1 MMDRYGTKSPH
12 FVMLDKYSITVDS
25 ADELLVMSAM
35 IISRMALSA
44 EKVVLL
50 TPLITSVT
58 IIGNILKS
66 FPNFNVKIN
75 KHTCKYAMY
84 IYIYI

>member
-35 IISRMALSA
+35 IISRTALSA
-44 EKVVLL
+44 AKVVLL
-50 TPLITSVT
+50 TPLIVSVT
-58 IIGNILKS
+58 DIGSILKS
-66 FPNFNVKIN
+66 L
-75 KHTCKYAMY
+75 
-84 IYIYI
+84 